1 MPDFKPVRKD
11 LQDLARKVTSEEAKR
26 EVKMYQTVAEQLER
40 VANAFTPIIQM
51 NQAAIYTTWD
61 DLFRQLERLERYER
75 RARSR
80 RDRAIKE
87 FDYMKTK
94 AMSF

>member
-1 MPDFKPVRKD
+1 LLP
-11 LQDLARKVTSEEAKR
+11 
-26 EVKMYQTVAEQLER
+26 EVNSPAVADS
-40 VANAFTPIIQM
+40 A
-51 NQAAIYTTWD
+51 WD

-80 RDRAIKE
+80 FDRAIKE

-94 AMSF
+94 AMSV